1 MSAGIKQMI
10 KHVERINQRGIHEI
24 APRVTLR
31 DAQRERESRHHKPLT
46 LAPFQILDVNLIWR
60 LWRGIGVH
68 RRKLSRRHSTNRLC
82 IYDFPICLS
91 LGVNL

>member
-31 DAQRERESRHHKPLT
+31 DAQRESRHHEPLT
-46 LAPFQILDVNLIWR
+46 LAPFQILDVDLIWR

-82 IYDFPICLS
+82 IYDTLIYLS
-91 LGVNL
+91 LRMNL